1 MKVTTDAKTMKKLK
15 SLKTNLFSRN
25 SLFLGIATRLGKDF
39 LFSDKDGNFEKIVE
53 ALGNRVEFLTDELGE
68 IKGSFLKAGQMLS
81 LYAGD
86 LLPPELVKVLE
97 KLQGQTSY
105 LEWKII
111 SKNIPENVLKD
122 LKIEEDAFAA
132 ASIGQVHKAILP
144 SGENVA
150 IKIQYKNIENLID
163 TDLRFIR
170 ILINLMKVIPQDV
183 KLDKVFDEIKVM
195 LLKEM
200 DYEKEAVSM
209 KRFKDLAGEEYI
221 IPKLYEE
228 YSSRKVICM
237 EYIDGQNVDEG
248 LKSLSLDDKARLAKE
263 FFNLFLNEIFKWK
276 LTQSDAHMGNY
287 LLKDGKWVLL
297 DFGATKELSDD
308 LATRYQD
315 LIKAFFQRDID
326 LVIKL
331 IEDQGAIDTE
341 RSDMEYFRE
350 YCQIIFEPLVDI
362 EYDWETSD
370 VAARLMKMVD
380 KTTTKIKF
388 NFLPHENIFIDRKI
402 VGVYYMLKKIGAK
415 INLAQNFSEYSQDL

>member
-1 MKVTTDAKTMKKLK
+1 MKKLK

-144 SGENVA
+144 SGENAA

-209 KRFKDLAGEEYI
+209 KRFRELAGKEYI

-237 EYIDGQNVDEG
+237 EYIDGQNVDDG
-248 LKSLSLDDKARLAKE
+248 LKTLSLDDKARLAKE

-297 DFGATKELSDD
+297 DFGATKELSDE
-308 LATRYQD
+308 LALRYQD
-315 LIKAFFQRDID
+315 LIRAFFKRDIE

-341 RSDMEYFRE
+341 RSDMDYFRE
-350 YCQIIFEPLVDI
+350 YCQIIFEPLGNE
-362 EYDWETSD
+362 EYDWANSD
-370 VAARLMKMVD
+370 VASRLMKMVD
-380 KTTTKIKF
+380 RTTTKIKF

-415 INLAQNFSEYSQDL
+415 INLAQNFVEYID

>member
-15 SLKTNLFSRN
+15 SLKTNLLSRN

-86 LLPPELVKVLE
+86 LLPPELMKVLE

-144 SGENVA
+144 SGENAA

-209 KRFKDLAGEEYI
+209 KRFKELAGEEYI

-237 EYIDGQNVDEG
+237 EYIDGQNVDDG
-248 LKSLSLDDKARLAKE
+248 LKTLSLDDKARLAKE
-263 FFNLFLNEIFKWK
+263 FFNLFLNEVFKWN

-326 LVIKL
+326 LVIRL

-362 EYDWETSD
+362 QYDWESSD

-415 INLAQNFSEYSQDL
+415 INLAQNFSEYSNDL